1 MLRQTMVFGGIAL
14 IISVLFLFLVLPGFI
29 SLINSMLSTNPF
41 EATDTIPPQPP
52 RVIVPFDATT
62 ESRIELTGDGEAG
75 SNLTL
80 LLNSRQVGETTIA
93 EDRTFKLTVT
103 LQEGENVIE
112 AYATDAAGNESA
124 LSRRQIIYLDTAK
137 PFIDLDNL
145 ENGQEIIGKENE
157 NFRISGKTEPRASLL
172 INGRSVYVNNDGSF
186 TTQIRLSE
194 GENDLSFQATD
205 QAGNATEL
213 ELELRFRY

>member
-62 ESRIELTGDGEAG
+62 ESRIELIGDGESG

-124 LSRRQIIYLDTAK
+124 LSRRQIIYLDTTK

-145 ENGQEIIGKENE
+145 ENGQEIIGKDKE
-157 NFRISGKTEPRASLL
+157 NFRISGKTEPRANML
-172 INGRSVYVNNDGSF
+172 INDRSVYVNSDGSF
-186 TTQIRLSE
+186 STQIRLEE
-194 GENDLSFQATD
+194 GENDLDFRATD
-205 QAGNATEL
+205 QAGNTAEL
-213 ELELRFRY
+213 ELKVRFRY